1 MFFWNSCFFDDPAN
15 VGNLTSGS
23 SAFSKTSLNIWKFTV
38 HTFLK
43 PGLENFDHYFPSMWD
58 ECNCAVV
65 WAFFGIAF
73 LWNWNE
79 NWPFPVLGLSKC
91 EVNKSWGQGKGAVVL
106 AGKDGEWVSDNKQV
120 MERVTENRV
129 RGLTHYQGHGT
140 EFGSS
145 QGDVRSCC
153 MVSGRDATQSE
164 FHFSRITLVAGL
176 KQTEGVWGRTSRSR
190 CGHGAIEVI
199 PGREESRQRRAG
211 QVLGFWKHFGM

>member
-1 MFFWNSCFFDDPAN
+1 M
-15 VGNLTSGS
+15 
-23 SAFSKTSLNIWKFTV
+23 
-38 HTFLK
+38 
-43 PGLENFDHYFPSMWD
+43 
-58 ECNCAVV
+58 
-65 WAFFGIAF
+65 
-73 LWNWNE
+73 
-79 NWPFPVLGLSKC
+79 
-91 EVNKSWGQGKGAVVL
+91 
-106 AGKDGEWVSDNKQV
+106 SDNKQV

-199 PGREESRQRRAG
+199 PGRGEQAEESRTSG
-211 QVLGFWKHFGM
+211 WILETFWNVKQYRHSGK